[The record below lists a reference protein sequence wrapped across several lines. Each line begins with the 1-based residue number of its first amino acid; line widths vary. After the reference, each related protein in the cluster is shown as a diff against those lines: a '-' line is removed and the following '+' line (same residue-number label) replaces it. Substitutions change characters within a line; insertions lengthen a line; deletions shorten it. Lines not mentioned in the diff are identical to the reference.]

1 MFVCAERDNCSWHQT
16 TNLVFPNFF
25 HLFFSALAVE
35 KENKLFIVP
44 KQVFFSVLDQWK
56 VCFLFQ
62 LLKLRK
68 IHGKN
73 GGKNGCLVVWC
84 HEQDNLVNVFFQM
97 SLEFKPRLL
106 LSALCYSKIS
116 TICHFQDSVKKA
128 FKDLKTISSL
138 ASSI

>member
-1 MFVCAERDNCSWHQT
+1 M
-16 TNLVFPNFF
+16 
-25 HLFFSALAVE
+25 E
-35 KENKLFIVP
+35 KM
-44 KQVFFSVLDQWK
+44 
-56 VCFLFQ
+56 
-62 LLKLRK
+62 
-68 IHGKN
+68 

-116 TICHFQDSVKKA
+116 TICHFQDSEKKA